1 MSIFTEKERAYLAE
15 QRIGRLATVDAA
27 ARPHVVPVQ
36 FRFNAEAD
44 AVEIGGRDFGS
55 SKKFRDA
62 RATGRVAFVV
72 DDVGPDGRPRFIELR
87 GAAEVHPTGF
97 EAVRDGVDPQF
108 IRVRPHRVFAWGI
121 DSTDF
126 GADARDVR

>member
-1 MSIFTEKERAYLAE
+1 MSIFTEQERAYLAN

-27 ARPHVVPVQ
+27 GRPHVVPVQ
-36 FRFNAEAD
+36 YRFNTEAD

-62 RATGRVAFVV
+62 CATGRVAFVV
-72 DDVGPDGRPRFIELR
+72 DDIGPDGPRFVELR
-87 GAAEVHPTGF
+87 GTAEVHLTGF

-121 DSTDF
+121 DSTVF
-126 GADARDVR
+126 GADARDVT